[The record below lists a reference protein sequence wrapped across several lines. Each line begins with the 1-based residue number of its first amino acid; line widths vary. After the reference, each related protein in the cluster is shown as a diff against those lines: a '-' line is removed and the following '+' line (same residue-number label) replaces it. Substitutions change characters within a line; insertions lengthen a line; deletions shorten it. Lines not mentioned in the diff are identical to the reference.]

1 MTQTALLAELD
12 ADAAES
18 YATSPFV
25 AVGGAAAV
33 SAVVDEFYRR
43 LLDDPATAGY
53 FAGMMDDGM
62 ARLKRHQV
70 LLLTKVLGGPDRYDG
85 RDLGVAH
92 ADLVITDAA
101 YQRVSLYLLTVLH
114 DFKVPMD
121 VLQVADATLRAVR
134 PAIVTDSATEAAR

>member
-1 MTQTALLAELD
+1 MTQGAALLAELD
-12 ADAAES
+12 AEANTS
-18 YATSPFV
+18 SPFV
-25 AVGGAAAV
+25 AIGGAAAV
-33 SAVVDEFYRR
+33 SAVVDEFYAR
-43 LLDDPATAGY
+43 LLADPGTAGF
-53 FAGMMDDGM
+53 FATLVEGDGL

-85 RDLGVAH
+85 RDLGEAH
-92 ADLVITDAA
+92 AGLAITDDA

-134 PAIVTDSATEAAR
+134 PQIVSGAAG